1 MKWNWRR
8 AAREAITRNDHRSI
22 LAGAVAGVGGAIAIG
37 VMEWFSVAAH
47 YPLAAIPFATSIVL
61 VIGSPEAEPAQPR
74 AGRRPLRQR
83 PGRLCGAQIDRPAS
97 LGGGRRPI
105 HSRDVRHWNLSSAGG
120 INPLLVVSGNLPWT
134 FLFAPVLAGGVL
146 LTAFAWLWHRWVRG
160 QKWPQRWLR
169 PAQGFDASHRSHPA
183 GRRAADGGRKHS
195 QFHVECH
202 VDLRVPRL
210 NSCRSNGHEPSNKV
224 ELTLGPDPVM
234 TPSRSDA
241 RRVLHRESIAVA
253 DHGDMALMEGFER
266 RAVADR
272 DDGGFR

>member
-1 MKWNWRR
+1 MELAA

-47 YPLAAIPFATSIVL
+47 YPLAVIPFATSIVRR
-61 VIGSPEAEPAQPR
+61 SR
-74 AGRRPLRQR
+74 ASRSAATRQR

-134 FLFAPVLAGGVL
+134 FLFAPVLAGAVL

-160 QKWPQRWLR
+160 QKWPQRWL
-169 PAQGFDASHRSHPA
+169 
-183 GRRAADGGRKHS
+183 
-195 QFHVECH
+195 
-202 VDLRVPRL
+202 
-210 NSCRSNGHEPSNKV
+210 
-224 ELTLGPDPVM
+224 
-234 TPSRSDA
+234 
-241 RRVLHRESIAVA
+241 
-253 DHGDMALMEGFER
+253 
-266 RAVADR
+266 
-272 DDGGFR
+272 

>member
-105 HSRDVRHWNLSSAGG
+105 HSPMYVTGTFHPQG
-120 INPLLVVSGNLPWT
+120 INPLLVVSGNLPG
-134 FLFAPVLAGGVL
+134 VCCAG
-146 LTAFAWLWHRWVRG
+146 
-160 QKWPQRWLR
+160 
-169 PAQGFDASHRSHPA
+169 
-183 GRRAADGGRKHS
+183 
-195 QFHVECH
+195 
-202 VDLRVPRL
+202 
-210 NSCRSNGHEPSNKV
+210 
-224 ELTLGPDPVM
+224 
-234 TPSRSDA
+234 
-241 RRVLHRESIAVA
+241 
-253 DHGDMALMEGFER
+253 
-266 RAVADR
+266 ADR
-272 DDGGFR
+272 RGAVDRVCLALAPLGSRPKWRSAGCDRRRD

>member
-120 INPLLVVSGNLPWT
+120 DQSAAGSFRQPALDV
-134 FLFAPVLAGGVL
+134 PVRAG
-146 LTAFAWLWHRWVRG
+146 
-160 QKWPQRWLR
+160 
-169 PAQGFDASHRSHPA
+169 A
-183 GRRAADGGRKHS
+183 GRRGAVDRVCLALAPLGSRPEMAA
-195 QFHVECH
+195 
-202 VDLRVPRL
+202 
-210 NSCRSNGHEPSNKV
+210 
-224 ELTLGPDPVM
+224 
-234 TPSRSDA
+234 
-241 RRVLHRESIAVA
+241 
-253 DHGDMALMEGFER
+253 ALAATG
-266 RAVADR
+266 A
-272 DDGGFR
+272 GI